1 MGYSSHGSEFW
12 GDLIKLLPGEYQDR
26 NFLPEQT
33 IVKEYVQY
41 LK

>member
-12 GDLIKLLPGEYQDR
+12 GDLIKLQPGEYQDR
-26 NFLPEQT
+26 SFLPEQT